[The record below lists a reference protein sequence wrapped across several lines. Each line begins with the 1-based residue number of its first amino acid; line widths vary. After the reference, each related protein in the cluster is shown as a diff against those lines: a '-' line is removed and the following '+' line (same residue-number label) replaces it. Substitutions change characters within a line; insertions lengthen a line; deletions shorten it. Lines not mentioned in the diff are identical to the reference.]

1 MLFLLTFLVSFFR
14 FSRARTDLHN
24 KLIILLCAW
33 LIFSARSAIKL
44 NYFRISCK
52 KMIYMCM
59 YFKTETDVAQ
69 NLIDYLSST
78 LTVRRPFHRKDFK
91 WKKNMGVR
99 GYFLKKGKLCMQNLA
114 KEWKQPSIVI
124 LQWSIFTIFIRC
136 FWLRIIRR
144 SDQSV

>member
-24 KLIILLCAW
+24 KLMILLCAW

-91 WKKNMGVR
+91 WKKKYGGTGV
-99 GYFLKKGKLCMQNLA
+99 LSEKGEALYAELSKRVEAAINSYSA
-114 KEWKQPSIVI
+114 VVDFYNIY
-124 LQWSIFTIFIRC
+124 
-136 FWLRIIRR
+136 
-144 SDQSV
+144 SVLLVKNH